1 MFSTNLMSSFIDKV
15 TARDT
20 KFSTSYSRFSISCL
34 RCIRN
39 LSRWISILINS
50 HCRCSINL
58 SNYAIFHHNKSSSIS
73 RLTWV
78 DLEISKNYSDIL
90 MGQQLLCLLYYYQL
104 VFYLLFLSYAKKIYL
119 MLSCCYSSY
128 D

>member
-58 SNYAIFHHNKSSSIS
+58 SNYAILHHNKSSSIS

-104 VFYLLFLSYAKKIYL
+104 VFLSYAKKIYL